1 MQSSYLELITVS
13 NYTFYCIFVEIDNCD
28 SNPCKNGGRCKNGF
42 ATFSCTCPDG
52 FTGNDCGISML
63 KVFQSNRFKPTIGYI
78 DYFYH

>member
-1 MQSSYLELITVS
+1 M
-13 NYTFYCIFVEIDNCD
+13 FFVEIDNCD
-28 SNPCKNGGRCKNGF
+28 SNPCKNGGICKNGI